1 MVSCST
7 RGRYHLKFIRAV
19 VKAVSVSL
27 TGCNLGIIPN
37 NNNNCYNY
45 MFDFLFLVPSHAL

>member
-7 RGRYHLKFIRAV
+7 RGHYQVKLNRAV

-37 NNNNCYNY
+37 NNNCYNY
-45 MFDFLFLVPSHAL
+45 MFDLYF